1 MSIELLTWLTTYLL
15 IILAELG
22 DKTQV
27 AILLVT
33 SNHPG
38 QRWLIFVASS
48 LALALCV
55 FIEVTIG
62 SSLAR
67 YIGVNQINR
76 ISGVVF
82 LAIGLVGM
90 WRVK

>member
-1 MSIELLTWLTTYLL
+1 MTWLTTYLL

-33 SNHPG
+33 SNHPD
-38 QRWLIFVASS
+38 QRWMIFLASS

-62 SSLAR
+62 STLAHFV
-67 YIGVNQINR
+67 GVNLINR
-76 ISGVVF
+76 ISGAIF
-82 LAIGLVGM
+82 LTIGLVGLLQA
-90 WRVK
+90 K